1 MEHQAWSRRR
11 FLADAGSTLGTVLA
25 AAQWPAI
32 AVAHQHAAT
41 QAANP
46 GDAALHVLSKDEAR
60 DVDAIAAQI
69 VPTDD
74 TPGAREAGALY
85 FIDRSLATWAAGIAG
100 PFHAGLREFRTG
112 FSAAHPSQVFGA
124 ADAAMQF
131 AYLTEVDGTEF
142 FRMMRQLT
150 LLGMFALPSYGGNKD
165 GAGWKLLGFEDT
177 HAFAPPF
184 GYYDRDYPGFV
195 VPGDGT

>member
-1 MEHQAWSRRR
+1 MEHQAWTRRQ
-11 FLADAGSTLGTVLA
+11 FLADAGSTLGTALA

-32 AVAHQHAAT
+32 ASACRHAASG
-41 QAANP
+41 AANP
-46 GDAALHVLSKDEAR
+46 GDTAFHFLSKDEAR

-69 VPTDD
+69 MPTDD
-74 TPGAREAGALY
+74 TPGAREAGVPY
-85 FIDRSLATWAAGIAG
+85 FIDRSLSTWAAGVAD
-100 PFHAGLREFRTG
+100 PFRAGLRDFRAG
-112 FSAAHPSQVFGA
+112 FSAVHPSQIFAA
-124 ADAAMQF
+124 ADSATQF
-131 AYLTEVDGTEF
+131 AYLTQVDGTEF
-142 FRMMRQLT
+142 FGIVRQLT

-195 VPGDGT
+195 IPRDGT

>member
-1 MEHQAWSRRR
+1 MEHQVWTRRQ
-11 FLADAGSTLGTVLA
+11 FLADAGSTLGAALA

-32 AVAHQHAAT
+32 AAAYQHAASG
-41 QAANP
+41 AANP
-46 GDAALHVLSKDEAR
+46 GRAALHFLSEDEAR

-69 VPTDD
+69 IPTDD
-74 TPGAREAGALY
+74 TPGAREAGVLY
-85 FIDRSLATWAAGIAG
+85 FIDRSLSTWAAGVAD
-100 PFHAGLREFRTG
+100 PFRAGLRDFRSG
-112 FSAAHPSQVFGA
+112 FTAIQPSQVFAA
-124 ADAAMQF
+124 ADSATQF
-131 AYLTEVDGTEF
+131 AYLTRVDGTEF
-142 FRMMRQLT
+142 FKNVRELT

-195 VPGDGT
+195 IPRDGT